1 MAIKSSCQT
10 CRHRERQ
17 AGRYEA
23 ARISE
28 LNVHGAVQNKQ
39 KFPLALLKPKHGREA
54 ININDD
60 KIQFRITQQSK
71 KCSHTPPKQLARN
84 PSSGRVAAGTPIE
97 TATRGSSRD
106 SSRGSSSSRRVL
118 VSIDLVWLRSC
129 LVWPTQLGQL
139 APTPRASPPSAASHS
154 SPLSTW

>member
-60 KIQFRITQQSK
+60 KIQFRITQQNK
-71 KCSHTPPKQLARN
+71 KCSHTPP
-84 PSSGRVAAGTPIE
+84 
-97 TATRGSSRD
+97 
-106 SSRGSSSSRRVL
+106 
-118 VSIDLVWLRSC
+118 
-129 LVWPTQLGQL
+129 
-139 APTPRASPPSAASHS
+139 
-154 SPLSTW
+154 